1 MCNKKNI
8 IPHNFDVDKYKR
20 SEKLNQNPKLIWFT
34 GLSGSG
40 KSTLANALE
49 KMIFDLGFLTYLLD
63 GDNIRTGISN
73 NLSFS
78 ESDRKENIRR
88 ISEISKLMLDSGL
101 IVLASFV
108 SPTNKIRKQIC
119 DIVGVNNYI
128 EIFVSTPIEE
138 CEKRD
143 VKGLYKKAR
152 EGEISDFTGISSPFE
167 KPLNPYFSIDT
178 TNKSVESCVDAIFNK
193 IINELKK

>member
-8 IPHNFDVDKYKR
+8 IPHNFDIDKFKR

-49 KMIFDLGFLTYLLD
+49 KMIFDLGFLTYSLD

-78 ESDRKENIRR
+78 ESDRIENIRR
-88 ISEISKLMLDSGL
+88 ISEISKLMLDAGL
-101 IVLASFV
+101 IVFASFV
-108 SPTNKIRKQIC
+108 SPTNKIRKQIS
-119 DIVGVNNYI
+119 DIVGVHNYI
-128 EIFVSTPIEE
+128 EIYVSTPLEE

-152 EGEISDFTGISSPFE
+152 EGKIEDFTGISSPFE
-167 KPLNPYFSIDT
+167 KPLNPYFTIDT
-178 TNKSVESCVDAIFNK
+178 TNKSLENCVDEIFNK
-193 IINELKK
+193 LINKLKK

>member
-1 MCNKKNI
+1 MHNKKNI
-8 IPHNFDVDKYKR
+8 IPHNFDIDKFKR

-49 KMIFDLGFLTYLLD
+49 KMIFDLGYSTYSLD

-78 ESDRKENIRR
+78 ESDRIENIRR
-88 ISEISKLMLDSGL
+88 ISEISKLMLDAGL
-101 IVLASFV
+101 IVFASFV
-108 SPTNKIRKQIC
+108 SPTNKIRKQIS
-119 DIVGVNNYI
+119 DIVGAHNYI
-128 EIFVSTPIEE
+128 EIYVSTPLEE

-152 EGEISDFTGISSPFE
+152 EGKIEDFTGISSPFE
-167 KPLNPYFSIDT
+167 KPLNPYFSINT
-178 TNKSVESCVDAIFNK
+178 TNKSLENCVDAIFNN